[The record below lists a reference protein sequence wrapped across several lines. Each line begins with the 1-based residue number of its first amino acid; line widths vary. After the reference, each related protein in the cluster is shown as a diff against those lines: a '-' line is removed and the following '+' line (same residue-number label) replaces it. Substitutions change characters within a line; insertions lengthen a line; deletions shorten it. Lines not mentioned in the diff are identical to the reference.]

1 MKTIFIG
8 VGNTFRSDDGAGIYI
23 VRALAKQF
31 GRHSHYVFA
40 ESHGEGTSLMELWQG
55 NEHVVLFDA
64 VMLRDDPGKLYHLEA
79 NRKNIPTDFFKYS
92 SHAFSVAEA
101 VELSRVLDKLP
112 AKFEIYGIEGEHFA
126 HGESLSAPVKRSCDQ
141 LIQELSSTL
150 VA

>member
-23 VRALAKQF
+23 VRALQKEF
-31 GRHSHYVFA
+31 GHRSHFA
-40 ESHGEGTSLMELWQG
+40 FEESHGEGTSLMELWEG
-55 NEHVVLFDA
+55 GEHVVLFDA
-64 VMLRDDPGKLYHLEA
+64 VMLRDEPGKLYHLEA

-101 VELSRVLDKLP
+101 VELSRVLGKLP

-126 HGESLSAPVKRSCDQ
+126 HGESLSEPVKHSCDQ
-141 LIQELSSTL
+141 LIQQLASAL
-150 VA
+150 AA